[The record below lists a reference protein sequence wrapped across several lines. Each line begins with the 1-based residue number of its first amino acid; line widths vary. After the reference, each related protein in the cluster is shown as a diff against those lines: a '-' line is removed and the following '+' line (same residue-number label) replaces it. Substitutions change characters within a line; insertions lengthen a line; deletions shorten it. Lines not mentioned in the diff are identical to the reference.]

1 MNRFKKFSLILLI
14 ILMSV
19 IPVVFVSCSDESSSD
34 VENDSVESTAVDVD
48 VKSLLTA
55 ALAGYTGSDM
65 PELQYY
71 YNDAA
76 EDDDEYL
83 DEGTAGVLFYDDFIA
98 DVSLLDSA
106 DSYAMAVPAGKRV
119 FEIDVFKA
127 PDSEKLADIKK
138 LLEDRLSVKAN
149 GDVLNYTPEEEPMLD
164 GAEVYT
170 AGNFAIL
177 VATTDNTIAKNAIS
191 AALNPVSEAVG

>member
-14 ILMSV
+14 IILSV

-177 VATTDNTIAKNAIS
+177 VATADNTIAKNAIS
-191 AALNPVSEAVG
+191 AVLNPVSEAVG